1 MTDPAASPLPGSL
14 LVFPGYT
21 HALADW
27 LANLVEV
34 GR

>member
-1 MTDPAASPLPGSL
+1 MTDPAALPLPGSL

-21 HALADW
+21 HAPVDW
-27 LANLVEV
+27 LANLVEC

>member
-1 MTDPAASPLPGSL
+1 MTDPAALPLPGSL
-14 LVFPGYT
+14 LVFPGCT

-27 LANLVEV
+27 LANLAEG